1 MKIVYTGK
9 VDGDGIKFTRTVGDR
24 PPVEFRATRAK

>member
-9 VDGDGIKFTRTVGDR
+9 ADGDAIKFTRQAGDR
-24 PPVEFRATRAK
+24 PAVPFTATRAK